1 MLFQS
6 ICMYLLVIKDVML
19 VQAVHDIRGPAP
31 TLSEML
37 FLKLSAGN
45 NLDGNFPCKSE
56 MHNIHVNM
64 N

>member
-1 MLFQS
+1 
-6 ICMYLLVIKDVML
+6 ML

-31 TLSEML
+31 TPSEML